1 MSRNIYLNI
10 ILVFLCL
17 YTFLIGIKGL
27 SSAINK
33 ISSPENIFPEDQVQL
48 KYILVDKAVDTDEV
62 LIGHSVQLKEIKINQ
77 EIIEQAW
84 VEVQT
89 EPDQSGDFDFLYKE
103 YSDSEQTRLVAGKG
117 NVDGK
122 LKAKKTIQE
131 KVKKAWVEVLTEPDE
146 NGNFDFLYRQKDIET
161 DEVTKIFGEGNI
173 SKKKK
178 VASKWFLEA
187 TGSAFICLF
196 IGIFATVIFQ
206 SSSTTTS
213 LIVAMAG
220 GSIIPPTSAVFMV
233 MGANIGTTVTNTLIS
248 MGHITKGEEFKRA
261 FSAATV
267 HDFFNLLAVLIFFP
281 LEMMF
286 GLFEKMSTGLATLFF
301 SGDFDVEF
309 QSPIKAAVKWGVGH
323 FKDLVHVISDNDWML
338 LVASGMLTLFMLFS
352 IVKLLKNMVLEKV
365 EAFFDKY
372 IFKTALRAMA
382 FGVVLTIL
390 VQSSSITTSTIVP
403 LAGAGVLTLR
413 QIFPFTLGANIG
425 TTVTA
430 LLAAMV
436 LNPTAMIVA
445 FSHLLFNIFGII
457 TIYPIKILRRIPM
470 KAANK
475 LSELAIRN
483 KFIPILYLLVVFVLI
498 PLIIILIGG

>member
-1 MSRNIYLNI
+1 MNKNIYLNI
-10 ILVFLCL
+10 LLVFLCL

-33 ISSPENIFPEDQVQL
+33 ISSPDEIFPGDQVQL
-48 KYILVDKAVDTDEV
+48 KYILVDEEK
-62 LIGHSVQLKEIKINQ
+62 IKK
-77 EIIEQAW
+77 AW

-89 EPDQSGDFDFLYKE
+89 EPDQNGDF
-103 YSDSEQTRLVAGKG
+103 S
-117 NVDGK
+117 
-122 LKAKKTIQE
+122 
-131 KVKKAWVEVLTEPDE
+131 
-146 NGNFDFLYRQKDIET
+146 FLYRKKDVDS
-161 DEVTKIFGEGNI
+161 DEIREIVGQGNV

-187 TGSAFICLF
+187 TNSAFICLF

-220 GSIIPPTSAVFMV
+220 GGIIGIGSAVPMV

-267 HDFFNLLAVLIFFP
+267 HDFFNLMAVLIFFP

-286 GLFEKMSTGLATLFF
+286 GLFQKMSTGLTSLFF

-309 QSPIKAAVKWGVGH
+309 QSPIKAAVKWGVNH
-323 FKDLVHVISDNDWML
+323 FKDLVHIISDNDWLL

-382 FGVVLTIL
+382 FGIMLTIL

-413 QIFPFTLGANIG
+413 QIFPFTLGANVG

-445 FSHLLFNIFGII
+445 FSHLIFNIFGII
-457 TIYPIKILRRIPM
+457 VIYPIKALRQIPM

-475 LSELAIRN
+475 LSELAVRN
-483 KFIPILYLLVVFVLI
+483 KFIPVLYLLVVFVLI